1 MQDRSDTCRAR
12 CADMVLISTSSQYEL
27 LIATRMLET
36 YGIEMV
42 VVKRRISVRVLAGD
56 KRRLAG

>member
-1 MQDRSDTCRAR
+1 
-12 CADMVLISTSSQYEL
+12 MVLISTRSQYEL